1 MIVKKKVIVAG
12 LISAGM
18 ICGAFAAP
26 GQGIHAGPW
35 AFNPY
40 VDVAGTYDSNIDQAR
55 TGARDDIFI
64 DSTLGL
70 RVGYSTYL
78 LEFNGLGFLSQR
90 VYSDATDKDFEAGG
104 ELLRIK
110 YGNRD
115 LVEVEADQ
123 TFRRVE
129 DVDRYVNEAAVGGVS
144 PDSVLDVTAR
154 SRRDVSQAGLSAGK
168 NVTDKLELDVGY
180 RVDDINYDQ
189 AGLFDLRNHVGQ
201 IETAHQ
207 LTDKSA
213 GFVTVKGAL
222 QENLSLD
229 DQAEY
234 YAVRLGLKTK
244 GTDKVTFK
252 GGAGVQYYDQA
263 NGEGSA
269 GFNFDLTTSWAAT
282 EKIVLMAGGRNGS
295 QMSSLYADN
304 GADYQIFW
312 LGGTYRIT
320 PAISTTLSGAYRV
333 DDYMEPVVDNNR
345 TIDRQ
350 DKGAA
355 GRLRVDYQAP
365 AKFMKVYAEASYED
379 MSSNVEDYDD
389 TRMAL
394 GVILMY

>member
-1 MIVKKKVIVAG
+1 MTKRLCAAG
-12 LISAGM
+12 LISASV
-18 ICGAFAAP
+18 ICTAFAAP

-35 AFNPY
+35 TFNPY
-40 VDVAGTYDSNIDQAR
+40 ADVSGTYDSNIDQSSALK
-55 TGARDDIFI
+55 RDDIFT
-64 DSTLGL
+64 DATLGL
-70 RVGYSTYL
+70 RAGYSTYMV
-78 LEFNGLGFLSQR
+78 EFNGLGFLSQR
-90 VYSDATDKDFEAGG
+90 AYSDATDKDFGAGG
-104 ELLRIK
+104 ELLRLK

-129 DVDRYVNEAAVGGVS
+129 DIDRYVNEAAVGGVS

-154 SRRDVSQAGLSAGK
+154 ALRDVNQAGLSAGK
-168 NVTDKLELDVGY
+168 DVTDKLEVDAGY
-180 RVDDINYDQ
+180 RFDDINYDQ
-189 AGLFDLRNHVGQ
+189 ASLYDLRNHVGQ
-201 IETAHQ
+201 VEAAHQ

-229 DQAEY
+229 EQAEY
-234 YAVRLGLKTK
+234 YAARLGLKTK

-252 GGAGVQYYDQA
+252 AGAGLQYYDQA
-263 NGEGSA
+263 NGDGSTS
-269 GFNFDLTTSWAAT
+269 FNFDLTSSWAAT

-304 GADYQIFW
+304 GANYQIFW
-312 LGGTYRIT
+312 FGGTYRIT

-345 TIDRQ
+345 TVDRQ

-355 GRLRVDYQAP
+355 GRFRIDYQAP
-365 AKFMKVYAEASYED
+365 AKFLKVYTEATYED
-379 MSSNVEDYDD
+379 MSSNIEDYND
-389 TRMAL
+389 TRIAL
-394 GVILMY
+394 GAILTY